1 VANGKVLRS
10 GRFDNVWIQPA
21 AGDAGGALGAALL
34 AHHRFREKPRAP
46 EPGDSM
52 RGALL
57 GPAYGDEAIEI
68 LLRDRS
74 APYRRLEGEALYE
87 AAAAALAEGQV
98 IGWFQGR
105 MEFGPR
111 ALGARSILADAR
123 RPEMQREINLR
134 VKFREGFRPFAPAV
148 LRERSEEWFGLT
160 GDSPYMLITAPVK
173 EAKRGTPV
181 PDDAKG
187 FAMLKAVGGAIPA
200 GTHVDGS
207 ARVQTVDAERNPAF
221 HRLLRAFERK
231 TGCPVLVNTSFNVR
245 GEPIVCTPYDAYLCF
260 MRTGLDLLV
269 MGSFV
274 IRKAEQPPLTGAE
287 AEMLR
292 PEAD

>member
-1 VANGKVLRS
+1 
-10 GRFDNVWIQPA
+10 
-21 AGDAGGALGAALL
+21 
-34 AHHRFREKPRAP
+34 
-46 EPGDSM
+46 
-52 RGALL
+52 
-57 GPAYGDEAIEI
+57 
-68 LLRDRS
+68 
-74 APYRRLEGEALYE
+74 
-87 AAAAALAEGQV
+87 
-98 IGWFQGR
+98 
-105 MEFGPR
+105 
-111 ALGARSILADAR
+111 
-123 RPEMQREINLR
+123 MQREINLR

-148 LRERSEEWFGLT
+148 LRERSEEWFGLA

-173 EAKRGTPV
+173 EDKRGAP
-181 PDDAKG
+181 PPADAEG
-187 FAMLKAVGGAIPA
+187 FAKLKAVGGAIPA

-221 HRLLRAFERK
+221 HRLLQAFERK

-274 IRKAEQPPLTGAE
+274 IRKADQPPLAGAE
-287 AEMLR
+287 AEAFR